1 MYQKI
6 KEYEEVTK
14 EANSISDAYECEI
27 RDMSKKVQKQE
38 SRMEETV
45 EALQTT
51 ASKMEL
57 AENAFKDMEDDVNA
71 QTRRVLLL
79 EEESRISVEKLATT
93 ALKLAFISKDA
104 YSIVKGSRHWENM
117 TMNNEVEIEQL
128 DKNTR
133 EAIKIGKLGDLAF

>member
-1 MYQKI
+1 
-6 KEYEEVTK
+6 
-14 EANSISDAYECEI
+14 
-27 RDMSKKVQKQE
+27 
-38 SRMEETV
+38 MEETV

-104 YSIVKGSRHWENM
+104 DSIVKGSRHWENM